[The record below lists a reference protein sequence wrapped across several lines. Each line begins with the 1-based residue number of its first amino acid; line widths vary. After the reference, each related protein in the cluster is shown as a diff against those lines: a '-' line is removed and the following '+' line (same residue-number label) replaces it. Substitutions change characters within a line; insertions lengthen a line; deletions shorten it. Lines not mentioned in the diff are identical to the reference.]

1 MLKYAIYYISGCIY
15 FKADFYQSN
24 VSTLVVNPFYSDV
37 CFNAFVLGLVYL
49 LWYFTPNLQLNF
61 MWSKCNDMG
70 EHIYVLNS
78 STDSYSPKLNTRTKR
93 KTYKSDRK

>member
-1 MLKYAIYYISGCIY
+1 MLKYAIYYISECIY

-49 LWYFTPNLQLNF
+49 LWYLTPTLQLNF
-61 MWSKCNDMG
+61 YVMKMQWHGWTYLCIKFNHWFISTKIKYLSKKEN
-70 EHIYVLNS
+70 VQ
-78 STDSYSPKLNTRTKR
+78 KR
-93 KTYKSDRK
+93 